1 MKVVSN
7 ASPVIIFARAGL
19 LTLIEGLFGE
29 ILVSEEVY
37 QEMIVP
43 TKPGVEAIRKAK
55 SIKKLEV
62 KDPNRF
68 LASKACGVSTAD
80 TTVIALAKEQGAALV
95 LIDDKRLRRL
105 ARETGLPVVGSGG
118 ILLKA
123 KEEGLITEVKST
135 LNLLIKHGARIG
147 EPLYRRILTLAGE
160 KIENGSPAWPESR
173 SRLGGPC

>member
-7 ASPVIIFARAGL
+7 ASPVIIFARAGFL
-19 LTLIEGLFGE
+19 PLIEGLFGE
-29 ILVSEEVY
+29 ILVSAEVY
-37 QEMIVP
+37 QEMTAP
-43 TKPGVEAIRKAK
+43 TKPGIEAIRKAK

-68 LASKACGVSTAD
+68 PASKAYGVSKAD
-80 TTVIALAKEQGAALV
+80 TTVIALAKEHDATLV

-105 ARETGLPVVGSGG
+105 AKETGRPVVGSGG

-123 KEEGLITEVKST
+123 KEEGLITEVKSA
-135 LNLLIKHGARIG
+135 LDLLIKHGARIG

-160 KIENGSPAWPESR
+160 ETEKKSD
-173 SRLGGPC
+173 

>member
-7 ASPVIIFARAGL
+7 ASPVIIFARSGL
-19 LTLIEGLFGE
+19 LPLIEGLFGE
-29 ILVSEEVY
+29 ILVSAEVY
-37 QEMIVP
+37 QEMTAP
-43 TKPGVEAIRKAK
+43 TKPGIEAIRKAK

-68 LASKACGVSTAD
+68 LASKAYGVSTAD
-80 TTVIALAKEQGAALV
+80 TTVIALAKEHGATLV

-105 ARETGLPVVGSGG
+105 AKETGLPVAGSGG

-123 KEEGLITEVKST
+123 KEEGLITEVKSA
-135 LNLLIKHGARIG
+135 LDLLIKHGARIG

-160 KIENGSPAWPESR
+160 ETENKSD
-173 SRLGGPC
+173 

>member
-19 LTLIEGLFGE
+19 LPLIEGLFRE
-29 ILVSEEVY
+29 ILVSAEVY
-37 QEMIVP
+37 QEMTAP
-43 TKPGVEAIRKAK
+43 TKPGIEAIRKAK

-68 LASKACGVSTAD
+68 LASKAYGVSTAD
-80 TTVIALAKEQGAALV
+80 TTVIALAKEHGATLV

-105 ARETGLPVVGSGG
+105 AKETGLPVVGSGG

-123 KEEGLITEVKST
+123 KEEGLITEVKSA
-135 LNLLIKHGARIG
+135 LDLLIKHGARIG

-160 KIENGSPAWPESR
+160 ETENKSD
-173 SRLGGPC
+173 

>member
-19 LTLIEGLFGE
+19 LPLIEGLFGE
-29 ILVSEEVY
+29 ILVSAEVY
-37 QEMIVP
+37 QEMTAP
-43 TKPGVEAIRKAK
+43 TKPGIEAIRKAK

-68 LASKACGVSTAD
+68 LASKAYGVSTAD
-80 TTVIALAKEQGAALV
+80 TTVIALAKEHGATLV

-105 ARETGLPVVGSGG
+105 AKETGLPVVGSGG

-123 KEEGLITEVKST
+123 KEEGLITEVKSA
-135 LNLLIKHGARIG
+135 LDLLIKHGARIG

-160 KIENGSPAWPESR
+160 ETENKSD
-173 SRLGGPC
+173 

>member
-7 ASPVIIFARAGL
+7 ASPVIIFARSGL
-19 LTLIEGLFGE
+19 LPLIEGLFGE
-29 ILVSEEVY
+29 ILVSAEVY
-37 QEMIVP
+37 QEMTAP
-43 TKPGVEAIRKAK
+43 TKPGIEAIRKAK

-68 LASKACGVSTAD
+68 LASKAYGVSTAD
-80 TTVIALAKEQGAALV
+80 TTVIALAKEHGATLV

-105 ARETGLPVVGSGG
+105 AKETGLPVVGSGG

-123 KEEGLITEVKST
+123 KEEGLITEVKSA
-135 LNLLIKHGARIG
+135 LDLLIKHGARIG

-160 KIENGSPAWPESR
+160 ETENKSD
-173 SRLGGPC
+173 